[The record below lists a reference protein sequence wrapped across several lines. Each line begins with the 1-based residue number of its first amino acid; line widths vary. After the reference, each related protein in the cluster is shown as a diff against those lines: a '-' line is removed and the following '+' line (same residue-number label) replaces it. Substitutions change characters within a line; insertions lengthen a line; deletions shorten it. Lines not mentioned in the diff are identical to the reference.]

1 LIFDVICLNIIII
14 VKLYT
19 ATGML
24 TMGDGGVGKSG
35 KEIKQK
41 GTKVE
46 KFIFPTTV
54 DLSVLRVTIH
64 YRLMN
69 HVYVVKGI

>member
-1 LIFDVICLNIIII
+1 MSSNNQDSHNLKPREYKVVIL
-14 VKLYT
+14 
-19 ATGML
+19 
-24 TMGDGGVGKSG
+24 GDGGVGKSG